1 MEIFDALL
9 GRESV
14 SPKFLIAPAPGEA
27 ERQRAFQAAM
37 TAPDHGAL
45 RPWRFL
51 VVEGEG
57 LQRLAEVYGES
68 VRRAEPGADPAVIET
83 AREKALRSPLL
94 IVCAAVTRDDHPKVP
109 PVEQLV
115 AASCATQNLLTA
127 FHAMG
132 YGAMLV
138 TGPRAYD
145 GYVKEQLGL
154 AAADQIIGFMH
165 VGTPAPERAAKP
177 KKRPEQAHHV
187 RLWPE

>member
-1 MEIFDALL
+1 MEIFEALL

-14 SPKFLIAPAPGEA
+14 SPKFLTAPAPSEA

-51 VVEGEG
+51 VVEGDG
-57 LQRLAEVYGES
+57 LLRLADVYGES
-68 VRRAEPGADPAVIET
+68 ARREQPDADPAVIET

-94 IVCAAVTRDDHPKVP
+94 IVCAAATRDDHPKVP
-109 PVEQLV
+109 PVEQLA

-145 GYVKEQLGL
+145 AYVKEQLGL
-154 AAADQIIGFMH
+154 AAADHIVGFMH
-165 VGTPAPERAAKP
+165 VGTPAPDRPAKA
-177 KKRPEQAHHV
+177 KKRPETAHHV
-187 RLWPE
+187 RPWPA